1 MQDKLK
7 YILFAIGGLVVVVI
21 LVVLGARIKSLEN
34 DKNNL
39 VNENSSLS
47 QKISAVSGEN
57 KELKGKVEGLNTD
70 LAKLKEEKELVLKD
84 FQSLAKERD
93 ALQEK
98 VDKLVAEKESLNQ
111 VVASAQQSQSSEPV
125 STDAYWGKV
134 LKKKADL
141 ELQVDALRDQMKAMK
156 AQSEQFILE
165 KNSLT
170 LELNNVKREGTDLQ
184 RSADYNQRLADTLT
198 QELAREKSDKM
209 EIEKT
214 LATLKSDNRILRS
227 QLQNAINQKVKLE
240 QQMGDLLQKN
250 VTLESSMANMEG
262 YVKQQMVQVD
272 SLKNRIQESKSP
284 SGTRSVQEKEMAFE
298 DVSGGSSAAA
308 TGQSIQLP
316 PIVVRPQGESKPAVV
331 PFSGAAAQITARG
344 RVVSLD
350 RDNNF
355 AVIDMGKNAGLKI
368 GDTFRVIRSGQPIAD
383 LSVIQVRERIAACDI
398 LKETSTIMP
407 GDQVL

>member
-7 YILFAIGGLVVVVI
+7 YILFGIGGLVVVAI

-57 KELKGKVEGLNTD
+57 KELKGKVEGLNAD

-93 ALQEK
+93 ALQEN

-111 VVASAQQSQSSEPV
+111 VVASAQQAQSSEPV

-156 AQSEQFILE
+156 SQSEQIILE

-170 LELNNVKREGTDLQ
+170 LELNNIKREGTDLQ

-272 SLKNRIQESKSP
+272 SLKSRIQESKAS
-284 SGTRSVQEKEMAFE
+284 SGKRAVQEKEMAFE
-298 DVSGGSSAAA
+298 DVSGGGSAAVNQA
-308 TGQSIQLP
+308 IQLP
-316 PIVVRPQGESKPAVV
+316 PIVVRPQGESKSAVV
-331 PFSGAAAQITARG
+331 PFSGSAAQITARG

-355 AVIDMGKNAGLKI
+355 AVIDMGKNSGLKI